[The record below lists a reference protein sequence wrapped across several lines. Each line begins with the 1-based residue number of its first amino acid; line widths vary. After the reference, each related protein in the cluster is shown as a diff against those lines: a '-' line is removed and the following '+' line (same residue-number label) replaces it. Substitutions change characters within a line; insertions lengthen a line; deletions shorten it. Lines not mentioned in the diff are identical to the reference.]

1 MKIKVD
7 KLLRMLYPQTQRVKK
22 EITFKSTHRS
32 EVIFIQLSS
41 MHLERILFTEI
52 HCIFSC
58 SQLFYSKC
66 IFPCIN
72 YFIVILCSVKNT

>member
-41 MHLERILFTEI
+41 MHLRCTNLFRENPI
-52 HCIFSC
+52 H
-58 SQLFYSKC
+58 
-66 IFPCIN
+66 
-72 YFIVILCSVKNT
+72 